1 METRRKKD
9 TQLGF
14 FTWRRWKL
22 FIQTSSKEEWSNG
35 NGESMIS
42 NLLKEHKEEI
52 YKMVMKNNTAKS
64 LLKQI
69 DTIFKRIEMMLLK
82 KHFGK

>member
-1 METRRKKD
+1 MV
-9 TQLGF
+9 
-14 FTWRRWKL
+14 
-22 FIQTSSKEEWSNG
+22 
-35 NGESMIS
+35 S

-69 DTIFKRIEMMLLK
+69 DTIFKRIEMMLERDISRDLK

>member
-1 METRRKKD
+1 
-9 TQLGF
+9 
-14 FTWRRWKL
+14 
-22 FIQTSSKEEWSNG
+22 
-35 NGESMIS
+35 MIS

-52 YKMVMKNNTAKS
+52 YKMVMKNNTTKS

-69 DTIFKRIEMMLLK
+69 DNLWKRVEVLLAKDLK